1 MKNWIEILAGKL
13 IINKILEKPWIY
25 LMVNFIMKLL
35 LVAEKNVILV
45 VCDRLSKIMY
55 FMATTKETLV
65 KELAWLFR
73 RLQFVVEL
81 TKELNRILGIK
92 TKLLTLFLSTNR

>member
-1 MKNWIEILAGKL
+1 
-13 IINKILEKPWIY
+13 
-25 LMVNFIMKLL
+25 MVNFIMKLL

>member
-1 MKNWIEILAGKL
+1 
-13 IINKILEKPWIY
+13 
-25 LMVNFIMKLL
+25 MVNFIMKLL

-65 KELAWLFR
+65 KELA
-73 RLQFVVEL
+73 
-81 TKELNRILGIK
+81 
-92 TKLLTLFLSTNR
+92 